1 MRRLPCFALLV
12 VALSL
17 AAGCTSLPPVHNAS
31 NALEFLY
38 PQGNAA
44 ATDPK
49 DVTLHLPL
57 RVGIG
62 FAPGISAYSDPIPE
76 AKKQALL
83 ERIAAA
89 FRAHKGVSR
98 IEVVPSIYLKPRGSF
113 ENLQQIASSLG
124 LDLMVLV
131 SYDQAQ
137 FTESTRASWTYLT
150 VVGPFLVEGEKNDT
164 RTVMD
169 AVIYDIPSRSLLFRA
184 AGEST
189 VKGSSSPLN
198 QDRKRRLF
206 AEQGFDQATQPL
218 VAHLEAALDAFEEQ
232 TKQGTVRGPGT
243 PAIALYSAE
252 GKRLN
257 PPSGGGSGGGGG
269 GAFGGFEIVAA
280 LALALA
286 GFLGIAPTRKE
297 NAKRGRAPR

>member
-12 VALSL
+12 AALSF

-38 PQGNAA
+38 PEGNAA
-44 ATDPK
+44 ATDPQ

-57 RVGIG
+57 RVGIA
-62 FAPGISAYSDPIPE
+62 FAPGTYANSDPIPE

-89 FRAHKGVSR
+89 FRAHNGVGR

-113 ENLQQIASSLG
+113 ENLRQISASLG

-150 VVGPFLVEGEKNDT
+150 VVGPFLVQGEKNDT

-169 AVIYDIPSRSLLFRA
+169 AVIYDIPSRALLFRA

-198 QDRKRRLF
+198 QERKRRLF

-232 TKQGTVRGPGT
+232 TKQGTVRGAGT

-257 PPSGGGSGGGGG
+257 PPSGGGGGG
-269 GAFGGFEIVAA
+269 GALGGFELAAA

-286 GFLGIAPTRKE
+286 GLAGTATTGRE
-297 NAKRGRAPR
+297 NARRGRASR

>member
-12 VALSL
+12 TALSL

-38 PQGNAA
+38 PEGNAA

-49 DVTLHLPL
+49 DVTLNLPL
-57 RVGIG
+57 RVGIA
-62 FAPGISAYSDPIPE
+62 FAPGTHAHSDPIPE

-89 FRAHKGVSR
+89 FRAHKGVGR
-98 IEVVPSIYLKPRGSF
+98 IEVVPSLYLKPRGSF
-113 ENLQQIASSLG
+113 ENLRQIASSLG

-150 VVGPFLVEGEKNDT
+150 VVGPFLVQGEKNDT

-169 AVIYDIPSRSLLFRA
+169 AVIYDIPSRTLLFRA

-198 QDRKRRLF
+198 QERKRRLF

-232 TKQGTVRGPGT
+232 TKQGTVRGAGT

-257 PPSGGGSGGGGG
+257 PPTGGGGGDGG

-286 GFLGIAPTRKE
+286 GIAGIAPTARDH
-297 NAKRGRAPR
+297 ARRGRAPR

>member
-1 MRRLPCFALLV
+1 MRRLPCFALLIA
-12 VALSL
+12 ALSL

-38 PQGNAA
+38 PEGNAA

-49 DVTLHLPL
+49 DVTLQLPL
-57 RVGIG
+57 RVGIA
-62 FAPGISAYSDPIPE
+62 FAPGTYANSDPIPE

-89 FRAHKGVSR
+89 FRAHKGVGR
-98 IEVVPSIYLKPRGSF
+98 IEVVPSIYLKARGSF
-113 ENLQQIASSLG
+113 ENLRQVAASLG

-150 VVGPFLVEGEKNDT
+150 VVGPFLVQGEKNDT

-169 AVIYDIPSRSLLFRA
+169 AVIYDIPSRTLLFRA

-198 QDRKRRLF
+198 QERKRRLF

-232 TKQGTVRGPGT
+232 TKEGTVRGAGT
-243 PAIALYSAE
+243 PAIALYNAE

-257 PPSGGGSGGGGG
+257 PPSGGGGGGG
-269 GAFGGFEIVAA
+269 GALGGFELAAA

-286 GFLGIAPTRKE
+286 GLAGTAPAAR
-297 NAKRGRAPR
+297 AGGRRGLKPR